1 MKGLVVGGGSIG
13 KRHLQNLITLGVE
26 QVGLCEIDPDLL
38 WSLTG
43 SLGLPG
49 FPSLDRGLEWGPDFV
64 VVATPTHLHAE
75 QSLAVARAG
84 IDFFVEKPVTHT
96 PEYQWEVSE
105 SVNQQRLITLVAC
118 NMRFH
123 PGPAKIKQL
132 LSEHRLGKV
141 LFARIYCGSHLPDW
155 RPGSDYRQNY
165 AASNQTGGGCILDCI
180 HEIDLVHWYLGEV
193 SDVCCMAGHL
203 SSLEI
208 ETEDVAALICR
219 HTSGALTEIH
229 LDYVQR
235 TYERGCRIVGELGS
249 IAWDFKAGRVTLY
262 DNEGSQERAFPQP
275 SNWQLNEMYL
285 EEMKHFLGCIQTR
298 SQTVLPVSEAISVM
312 QTAFAAKESAHKSRV
327 ISIAREVLA

>member
-1 MKGLVVGGGSIG
+1 MVGGGSIG
-13 KRHLQNLITLGVE
+13 KRHLRNLVTLGVE
-26 QVGLCEIDPDLL
+26 QVGLCEIDPDLRS
-38 WSLTG
+38 SLTG
-43 SLGLPG
+43 KLGVPG
-49 FPSLDRGLEWGPDFV
+49 FADLDGGLDWEPDFV
-64 VVATPTHLHAE
+64 VIATPTHLHAE

-84 IDFFVEKPVTHT
+84 IDFFVEKPISHT
-96 PEYQWEVSE
+96 PDYLYEILESAKRKRLVS
-105 SVNQQRLITLVAC
+105 LVAC

-132 LSEHRLGKV
+132 LSERRLGKV
-141 LFARIYCGSHLPDW
+141 LFARIFCGSYLPDW
-155 RPGSDYRQNY
+155 RPGSDYRHNY

-180 HEIDLVHWYLGEV
+180 HEIDLAHWYLGEV

-219 HTSGALTEIH
+219 HKSGAITEIH

-235 TYERGCRIVGELGS
+235 TYDRGCQIVGELGS
-249 IAWDFKAGRVTLY
+249 IAWDFKAGRVIFH
-262 DNEGSQERAFPQP
+262 DNESSQETAFPQP

-298 SQTVLPVSEAISVM
+298 SQTVFPVAEAISVM
-312 QTAFAAKESAHKSRV
+312 QTAFAAKESAINSRV
-327 ISIAREVLA
+327 ISIAKEVLA